1 MNTPLQIT
9 YRDMDSSPST
19 DYVIREQFA
28 KLERHYPN
36 LVSCRVVVSAPTNK
50 HVKGG
55 HFQVAVDVGVPGK
68 EFVADRDSGLQAS
81 HEDCH
86 SAVRDAFRA
95 VLREV
100 DDHSSR
106 LSDHRRR

>member
-9 YRDMDSSPST
+9 YRDMSSSPST
-19 DYVIREQFA
+19 EFVIREQFA

-36 LVSCRVVVSAPTNK
+36 LVSCRVVVAAPEGNR
-50 HVKGG
+50 HKGG
-55 HFQVAVDVGVPGK
+55 HFHVAVDVGIPGK
-68 EFVADRDSGLQAS
+68 EFVAEPTNRAS

-86 SAVRDAFRA
+86 AAVRDAFRA

-100 DDHSSR
+100 DDYSDR
-106 LSDHRRR
+106 LADYRRR